1 MNSDL
6 NRSEACSS
14 LDGVLGFCETSWMS
28 VWRVHHFSEFSLFVD
43 KSSHCGSLKSSTEV
57 ITLSHT
63 IYPSILHTVNVCQQ
77 EMLVKG
83 VVSSSQSV
91 QLTLLKR

>member
-28 VWRVHHFSEFSLFVD
+28 VWRVLGVHHCSEFSPFVD
-43 KSSHCGSLKSSTEV
+43 KSSQCGSLKSSTKV
-57 ITLSHT
+57 ITL
-63 IYPSILHTVNVCQQ
+63 YPSILHTVNVCQQ